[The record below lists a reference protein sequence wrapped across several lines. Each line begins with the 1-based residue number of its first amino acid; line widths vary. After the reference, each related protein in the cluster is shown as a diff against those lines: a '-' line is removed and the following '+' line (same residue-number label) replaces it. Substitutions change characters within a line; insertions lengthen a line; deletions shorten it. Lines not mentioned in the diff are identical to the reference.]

1 MKKLIHI
8 TIVLLLVATATFSQ
22 SHIDDGKR
30 TEINHL
36 LDSLWQNPTSFF
48 NKTDTN
54 WRMLCSDLQHIDLA
68 KLNQIKDSIFLSKK
82 SKIKNES
89 TAYTGF
95 IGFLNKSS
103 QNNKSRIFS
112 EKMNNGFISKKTH
125 PENKIVLVEGDS
137 WFEYP
142 LFLHDVTDNLVD
154 QDNLAVYSLAAG
166 GDWVSNMISGSEYQQ
181 EYLKLKPDVFI
192 LSGGGNDIVG
202 DDGIIHFVSNQPIDD
217 TTSFLQDYREYV
229 VLRLNHQPVPMCNAG
244 FCPIEYHLFTDS
256 MKRYTSN
263 IDTATVNKIVNGRRY
278 ITKNFFRWL
287 VTFKLEYKLLFES
300 IHKLNPVHFK
310 SLKIITQGYDYAIPN
325 DRKKFGIRLFTGNG
339 QWLKKPLEKAGITDS
354 FTQQSIVMALM
365 FDFNEML
372 IELGKEYDN
381 IYHVDVRGFTH
392 YLELH
397 DRKAAGEYWFDELH
411 PVNKVFKEIGKT
423 YLEIINS
430 KSETSA
436 RVISVEHYYK
446 NTHPSY
452 LRN

>member
-1 MKKLIHI
+1 M
-8 TIVLLLVATATFSQ
+8 ATATFSQ
-22 SHIDDGKR
+22 SRLANEKR
-30 TEINHL
+30 IEINRL

-82 SKIKNES
+82 IKNES

-95 IGFLNKSS
+95 VGFLNKSS

-154 QDNLAVYSLAAG
+154 QKNLAVYSLAAG

-202 DDGIIHFVSNQPIDD
+202 DDGITHFVTGKPIND
-217 TTSFLQDYREYV
+217 TASFLQDYREYV
-229 VLRLNHQPVPMCNAG
+229 VLRLNHQPVPMCNSG
-244 FCPIEYHLFTDS
+244 FCPIEYHLFKDS
-256 MKRYTSN
+256 MGEYTGN
-263 IDTATVNKIVNGRRY
+263 IDTAMVNKIVNGRRY

-300 IHKLNPVHFK
+300 IHKLDPIHFK
-310 SLKIITQGYDYAIPN
+310 SLKIITQGYDYAIPS
-325 DRKKFGIRLFTGNG
+325 DTKKFGIRLFTGNG
-339 QWLKKPLEKAGITDS
+339 QWLKHPLEKAGIYDGY
-354 FTQQSIVMALM
+354 TQQSIVMALM

-381 IYHVDVRGFTH
+381 IYHVDVRGFTRF
-392 YLELH
+392 LEKH
-397 DRKAAGEYWFDELH
+397 DHQPQGSYWFDELH
-411 PVNKVFKEIGKT
+411 PVNRVFEKIANVYVAVINKKT
-423 YLEIINS
+423 PD
-430 KSETSA
+430 KQ
-436 RVISVEHYYK
+436 RVYSVIDYYK
-446 NTHPSY
+446 DEKK
-452 LRN
+452 